1 MSRTVTVVI
10 DGSPVVVPAGV
21 TIAAALLAAGMV
33 ALGRRPRAGRPRG
46 VFCGMGVCHDCAV
59 TVNGIAGVR
68 ACVTEV
74 SDGMLVQPGA

>member
-1 MSRTVTVVI
+1 MSATVTVAI

-21 TIAAALLAAGMV
+21 TIAAALLAAGRV
-33 ALGRRPRAGRPRG
+33 VLGQRPRASRARG

-59 TVNGIAGVR
+59 RVDGVAGIR

-74 SDGMLVQPGA
+74 QDGMRVELGG